1 MQSFLNR
8 SYSKRGGQ
16 LGDVRVFVLSDN
28 NFSWSG
34 VLKNGSYG
42 PRFRAHDGKARDI
55 ALAHHM
61 FIMNPLTRPRTI
73 FGCVGRWGSVA
84 RSEALSRLVGTP
96 T

>member
-16 LGDVRVFVLSDN
+16 LGDIRVFVLSDN

-42 PRFRAHDGKARDI
+42 PRFRALNTMGKPEI
-55 ALAHHM
+55 
-61 FIMNPLTRPRTI
+61 
-73 FGCVGRWGSVA
+73 
-84 RSEALSRLVGTP
+84 
-96 T
+96 